1 MSDFP
6 FKWEFPKLMNRFF
19 ACISVVLL
27 SCCAAA
33 QTSAPDPPGAAQPSA
48 PTAVT
53 STASTEVQQ
62 FQKIDDA
69 WSTAVNNHDQYG
81 LENVLSPLFVDV
93 AANGD
98 ITTRNQQVVQVIST
112 DDKSL
117 WLSQKVI
124 TVRMLGDTAVANG
137 TYLLRHKVGSSP
149 VEEKGVF
156 TQVFERTHGGW
167 MCINSQRTVL
177 RQDATGKQK
186 KQSTAEE
193 AFHIPLFSR

>member
-1 MSDFP
+1 
-6 FKWEFPKLMNRFF
+6 MNRLF

-27 SCCAAA
+27 CCGAAA
-33 QTSAPDPPGAAQPSA
+33 QTSTPDPSTAASQPA
-48 PTAVT
+48 PSTAT
-53 STASTEVQQ
+53 TTASTEVQQ
-62 FQKIDDA
+62 FQKIEDA
-69 WSTAVNNHDQYG
+69 WSTAVNKHDQYG

-98 ITTRNQQVVQVIST
+98 ITTRNQQVVQVISS

-124 TVRMLGDTAVANG
+124 TVRMLGDIAVANG
-137 TYLLRHKVGSSP
+137 TYLLRHKTGSSP
-149 VEEKGVF
+149 VEERGVF

-177 RQDATGKQK
+177 RQDSTGKQK

-193 AFHIPLFSR
+193 PFHIPFFSKGDKDNNQ